1 MLAVIEDDI
10 LQEIRATREAFAA
23 AHNYD
28 VRAMGETLKKMDLSG
43 RKVVNFEVVPNER
56 AESSSDEPTTTRLV
70 GITPSAA

>member
-1 MLAVIEDDI
+1 MIDDDI

-28 VRAMGETLKKMDLSG
+28 VRAMGETLKRMDLSG

-56 AESSSDEPTTTRLV
+56 AEPSLDEPPATRLA